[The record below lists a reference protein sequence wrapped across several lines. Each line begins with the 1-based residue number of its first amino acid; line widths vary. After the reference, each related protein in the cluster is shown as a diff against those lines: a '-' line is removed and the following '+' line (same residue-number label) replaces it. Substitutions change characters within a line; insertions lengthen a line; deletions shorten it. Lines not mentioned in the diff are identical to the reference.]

1 MDNIATKVGMAYLKL
16 HGIFEF
22 WMVYLVCWIL
32 DILDGIFLNAVS
44 FALNM
49 KIQYQLDK
57 FYAITSSDK

>member
-1 MDNIATKVGMAYLKL
+1 MDNIATKVGMAYLEL

-49 KIQYQLDK
+49 KIQYQLG
-57 FYAITSSDK
+57 